1 MVKRFKWG
9 LMGQPRRSK
18 DSSVDSNVDPAQ
30 EVSEGKTISKWP
42 LCDILR
48 LGLGLRT

>member
-18 DSSVDSNVDPAQ
+18 DSSVDSNADQFEKCPR
-30 EVSEGKTISKWP
+30 ERLLVS
-42 LCDILR
+42 
-48 LGLGLRT
+48 GLYVIFLD